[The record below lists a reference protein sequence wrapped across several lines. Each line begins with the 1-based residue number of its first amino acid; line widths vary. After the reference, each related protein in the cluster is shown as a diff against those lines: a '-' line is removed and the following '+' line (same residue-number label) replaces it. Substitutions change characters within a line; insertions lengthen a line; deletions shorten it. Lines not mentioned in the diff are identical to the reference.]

1 MKLTTQ
7 TDWNVAGRAHPAN
20 MTPRGWLSEKLS
32 PRQAQICQLL
42 FEGLTCKEIAE
53 RLNLSCKTAQT
64 HIDNSYRKLGV
75 RNRAQLYHRM
85 MAIMPATTDAGLME
99 RISRL
104 ERRLDLIA
112 QVFQSFASLV
122 PEGSLAGHAEPDH
135 GEKVMQESLQQAHHA

>member
-1 MKLTTQ
+1 LKLTTH
-7 TDWNVAGRAHPAN
+7 TDWNAARSARPDGIK
-20 MTPRGWLSEKLS
+20 PRGWLSEQLS

-85 MAIMPATTDAGLME
+85 MAIMPPAVDAGLTE

-104 ERRLDLIA
+104 EKRLDLIA
-112 QVFQSFASLV
+112 QVFQSFASLA
-122 PEGSLAGHAEPDH
+122 PEATGINPTEEVLREGQPARH
-135 GEKVMQESLQQAHHA
+135 G

>member
-7 TDWNVAGRAHPAN
+7 TDWKAASDAEPV
-20 MTPRGWLSEKLS
+20 TIKPRGWLSEKLS
-32 PRQAQICQLL
+32 PRQAQICQML

-85 MAIMPATTDAGLME
+85 MAIMPSPRDAGLTE

-112 QVFQSFASLV
+112 QVFQSFAVLA
-122 PEGSLAGHAEPDH
+122 PEEKGEGRPEHEEDEELREGRLGAAGAR
-135 GEKVMQESLQQAHHA
+135 

>member
-1 MKLTTQ
+1 MKLTH
-7 TDWNVAGRAHPAN
+7 TDWKAATNARP
-20 MTPRGWLSEKLS
+20 TSISPRGWLSEKLS
-32 PRQAQICQLL
+32 PRQAQICQML

-85 MAIMPATTDAGLME
+85 MAIMPSAGDAGLME

-104 ERRLDLIA
+104 EKRLDLIA
-112 QVFQSFASLV
+112 QVFQSFAALA
-122 PEGSLAGHAEPDH
+122 PEASGMNHAEQ
-135 GEKVMQESLQQAHHA
+135 VLQESLEVRHG

>member
-1 MKLTTQ
+1 LKLTTHI
-7 TDWNVAGRAHPAN
+7 DWNVARNAGSNSA
-20 MTPRGWLSEKLS
+20 TPRGWLSEKLS

-112 QVFQSFASLV
+112 QVFQSFGALT
-122 PEGSLAGHAEPDH
+122 PEDGAPGSAEPEH
-135 GEKVMQESLQQAHHA
+135 GKKILPESLQPHHV

>member
-1 MKLTTQ
+1 MKLTTH
-7 TDWNVAGRAHPAN
+7 TDWKAAKDAEPV
-20 MTPRGWLSEKLS
+20 TIKPRGWLSEKLS
-32 PRQAQICQLL
+32 PRQAQICQML

-85 MAIMPATTDAGLME
+85 MAIMPSSRDAGLTE

-112 QVFQSFASLV
+112 QVFQSFAVLA
-122 PEGSLAGHAEPDH
+122 PEENGEGRKEQQEQEEPLEGRLRAG
-135 GEKVMQESLQQAHHA
+135 GC

>member
-1 MKLTTQ
+1 MKLTMRA
-7 TDWNVAGRAHPAN
+7 DWKAVKDAEPV
-20 MTPRGWLSEKLS
+20 TIKPRGWLSEKLS
-32 PRQAQICQLL
+32 PRQAQICQML

-85 MAIMPATTDAGLME
+85 MAIMPPPRDAGLTE

-112 QVFQSFASLV
+112 QVFQSFAALA
-122 PEGSLAGHAEPDH
+122 PEENGDGRPQLPEPDALETRLQAGHC
-135 GEKVMQESLQQAHHA
+135 

>member
-1 MKLTTQ
+1 MKLTH
-7 TDWNVAGRAHPAN
+7 TDWKAATNARPASIS
-20 MTPRGWLSEKLS
+20 PRGWLSEKLS
-32 PRQAQICQLL
+32 PRQAQICQML

-85 MAIMPATTDAGLME
+85 MAIMPSASDAGLTE

-104 ERRLDLIA
+104 EKRLDLIA
-112 QVFQSFASLV
+112 QVFQSFAALA
-122 PEGSLAGHAEPDH
+122 PEANGMNRVEQVL
-135 GEKVMQESLQQAHHA
+135 QESLEMRHG